1 MPSPAFQFP
10 SQLCYHQSI
19 FSYPRKPDPSF
30 SRIRVSFR
38 SEQSVRSLIQPFY
51 PTEIQN
57 TFRQTSIRDDSRAV
71 VAQRGSLTLS
81 RHSVKELQVWTSM
94 ASSSVSPSFVS
105 DAQFEYADSL
115 SFVMCQSNSHRA
127 GRVVCGVRT
136 GIDSYESAANA
147 NMLDRISR
155 CFRPALS
162 IGDVGGLE
170 VT

>member
-1 MPSPAFQFP
+1 
-10 SQLCYHQSI
+10 
-19 FSYPRKPDPSF
+19 
-30 SRIRVSFR
+30 
-38 SEQSVRSLIQPFY
+38 
-51 PTEIQN
+51 
-57 TFRQTSIRDDSRAV
+57 
-71 VAQRGSLTLS
+71 
-81 RHSVKELQVWTSM
+81 M
-94 ASSSVSPSFVS
+94 ASSSVSPSFVG

-155 CFRPALS
+155 CFRPALC